1 MKTRLRNFTR
11 IGIIGIIIIGMCW
24 GCTGVGQK
32 IDDWQSALREKL
44 NANFA
49 EFWKTDG
56 KDGDEVYFI
65 HKSQWSWET
74 LPFVAEWYTGD
85 SKNWRKIA
93 ELNPRVNPQKIVV
106 GSKIVIPVKL
116 LETREPLP
124 KNYTGKYRKSYY
136 QHTVRWSGESLSL
149 IASWYTGTQKNWR
162 KLAAVNPHLNPT
174 RIAVG
179 NVILIPTAMLKTRVP
194 LPQKVAAKYT
204 SDYFA
209 YNVKADNEKLEDIA
223 GWYTGDSANRNRLAA
238 ANPDL
243 NPNHLL
249 KGNEVYIPQQ
259 LLKTRQAM
267 KTEAEVKAP
276 APEATPTEP
285 AATPTEP
292 AVKTVNA
299 PDSGPKTQLAEDEN
313 IKLFGPKQFPQQ

>member
-1 MKTRLRNFTR
+1 
-11 IGIIGIIIIGMCW
+11 MCW

-49 EFWKTDG
+49 EFWETDG

-65 HKSQWSWET
+65 HRSQWSWET
-74 LPFVAEWYTGD
+74 LAYVAEWYTGD
-85 SKNWRKIA
+85 SKNWRTIA

-106 GSKIVIPVKL
+106 GSKIIIPVSL

-124 KNYTGKYRKSYY
+124 KNYSGKHRKNYY

-149 IASWYTGTQKNWR
+149 IASWYTGTPKNWR
-162 KLAAVNPHLNPT
+162 KLAKVNPHLNPS

-179 NVILIPTAMLKTRVP
+179 NLILIPPAMLKTRVP

-209 YNVKADNEKLEDIA
+209 YKVKADNEKLEDIA
-223 GWYTGDSANRNRLAA
+223 GWYTGNSANRNQLAN

-243 NPNHLL
+243 NPNHLV
-249 KGNEVYIPQQ
+249 KGNEVYIPKK
-259 LLKTRQAM
+259 LLNTRQLMEAEA
-267 KTEAEVKAP
+267 EAEVKAP
-276 APEATPTEP
+276 APAAT
-285 AATPTEP
+285 TPTEP

-299 PDSGPKTQLAEDEN
+299 PASEPKTQLAEDEK
-313 IKLFGPKQFPQQ
+313 IKLFGPKQFPKQ